1 MMNYRLNYSPNN
13 ELQESP
19 VILAGSKPTPPSTK
33 KVWRLKKYHRSED
46 EIKTQQENYENL
58 EFNTKKTSTRRPKN
72 KNGQQEFVFIDL
84 SPTKKSAKKDE
95 QQNQQST
102 GTKKQG
108 RVSRLF
114 RLSSSNEE
122 LKESSAPPTLMTT
135 KPTPTPPQLSRS
147 QSQLLPNNIP
157 SLPPNQQPVQAPIQP
172 PALKRSYTTANA
184 RYNNNEK
191 SSSSASLVMTV
202 SENGRAILQPTASR
216 TLSTSSSVSDLFS
229 LTRMNSSRHSP
240 IPSPRRMESPIHNQH
255 LEDFYEY
262 GPQHQHHHHHHNHN
276 DDDYED
282 DDHETDSADDSDATK
297 AFSKII
303 RKQSFRKRAN
313 TASSTNSIIS
323 SSPAVPRLL
332 QHNQSI
338 SSMNSLYKSRISPSR
353 STLMLRQSTLL
364 QQQQH
369 HQQPLY
375 SPQEQNE
382 FSSTSFFDDVHK
394 NPSRQSTLHK
404 KTTSISDFTAQLGP
418 PLEINSSDNDPE
430 SPYTA
435 NTDVMLPFEFSTGD
449 MDHHTNTLNH
459 DENFDD
465 TLKNGDDDQQIF
477 DFNAFINYEESHNY

>member
-1 MMNYRLNYSPNN
+1 MNYRLNYNANN

-19 VILAGSKPTPPSTK
+19 VIESTTSKQAPPSTK

-58 EFNTKKTSTRRPKN
+58 EFNTKKTSTRRPKS

-84 SPTKKSAKKDE
+84 SPTKKSTTKDD
-95 QQNQQST
+95 ST
-102 GTKKQG
+102 TTPKKQG

-114 RLSSSNEE
+114 RLNSTNEE
-122 LKESSAPPTLMTT
+122 LKESSAPPVLVSS
-135 KPTPTPPQLSRS
+135 KPPQLSRS
-147 QSQLLPNNIP
+147 QSQLLPNTIP
-157 SLPPNQQPVQAPIQP
+157 SLPPHQQPVQPPIQHP
-172 PALKRSYTTANA
+172 GLKRSYTTANS
-184 RYNNNEK
+184 RYNSEK
-191 SSSSASLVMTV
+191 SASSASLVMTV

-229 LTRMNSSRHSP
+229 LTRMNSTRHSP

-262 GPQHQHHHHHHNHN
+262 NHNHHHNNH
-276 DDDYED
+276 DEDYIED
-282 DDHETDSADDSDATK
+282 DEMDSADDSDATK

-303 RKQSFRKRAN
+303 RKKSFRKRAN
-313 TASSTNSIIS
+313 TASSNNSIIS

-332 QHNQSI
+332 QRNQSI

-364 QQQQH
+364 QQQHHQQH
-369 HQQPLY
+369 QQQPLY

-382 FSSTSFFDDVHK
+382 SSFTSFFDDIHK
-394 NPSRQSTLHK
+394 NSSKPTNLHK

-435 NTDVMLPFEFSTGD
+435 NTDVMLPFEFTTGD
-449 MDHHTNTLNH
+449 LDHTSHTTH

-465 TLKNGDDDQQIF
+465 TLKPDDDQQIF